1 MTASSP
7 QPPPGLHPAKARHSG
22 FEDKLLRLGAESRTE
37 RTVKR
42 IVPWVASAAI
52 HLALIT
58 AGFLIT
64 WTVVSRL
71 QEDEP
76 ELIIADFH
84 ASQFDPVTA
93 ASAPAQPLD
102 SPAPSV
108 APAVPSLSL
117 DQRLVEQLTARG
129 PGDQLGQLADAAT
142 RSGLADFAPQSSGQ
156 ASFIGLRATN
166 ARKIVYVIDASGSMI
181 RMLPIVLDELNKS
194 LERLSPKQ
202 SFAIVFFQRNEA
214 LLVPPI
220 NRLTPADADARRA
233 ALAWIKSNV
242 IPSGRSNPLK
252 AIEAALRLQP
262 DAVFMLSENI
272 TGSGEFEI
280 DQRDLLARLDE
291 LNPIDPRTG
300 RRRTQINCIQFLSI
314 DPIDTLRKIS
324 DAHGGPNGY
333 KYLDRSEL
341 GLGQ

>member
-1 MTASSP
+1 MTASSR
-7 QPPPGLHPAKARHSG
+7 QPKEPLQDASSHASGIEAR
-22 FEDKLLRLGAESRTE
+22 LVRLGAESHTE

-42 IVPWVASAAI
+42 IVPWIASLLV
-52 HLALIT
+52 HLALIA

-64 WTVVSRL
+64 WTVVSRM
-71 QEDEP
+71 QDEEP
-76 ELIIADFH
+76 ELIVADFY
-84 ASQFDPVTA
+84 ANQYQAVTA
-93 ASAPAQPLD
+93 AT
-102 SPAPSV
+102 PAPDAVSTPV
-108 APAVPSLSL
+108 APAAPAIASPAL
-117 DQRLVEQLTARG
+117 DQRMIEQLTAPG
-129 PGDQLGQLADAAT
+129 PGDQLGKLADAAS
-142 RSGLADFAPQSSGQ
+142 RSGLSDFAPQTTGQ
-156 ASFIGLRATN
+156 ARFIGLRATN

-181 RMLPIVLDELNKS
+181 RMLPIVIDELNKS

-220 NRLTPADADARRA
+220 NRLTPADPDARRA

-252 AIEAALRLQP
+252 AIESALRLQP
-262 DAVFMLSENI
+262 DAIFMLSENI

-280 DQRDLLARLDE
+280 DQRDLLERLE
-291 LNPIDPRTG
+291 QLNPIDPRTG

-314 DPIDTLRKIS
+314 DPIDTLRKIA
-324 DAHGGPNGY
+324 DTHGGPNGY